1 MLFWCAGGFLTQT
14 LVLFSS
20 LEEFQEEFADISKE
34 DQVNAMNE
42 EEKKTVISIS
52 NPPHRSRN
60 SMKC

>member
-42 EEKKTVISIS
+42 EEKKL
-52 NPPHRSRN
+52 
-60 SMKC
+60 